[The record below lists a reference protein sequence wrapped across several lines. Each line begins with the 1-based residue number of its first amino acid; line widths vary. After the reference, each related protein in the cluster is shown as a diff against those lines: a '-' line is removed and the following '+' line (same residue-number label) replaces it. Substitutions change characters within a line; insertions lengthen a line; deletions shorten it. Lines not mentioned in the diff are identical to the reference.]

1 MIKRYFRWTG
11 FLGLMTCFLS
21 MAGCDKLQT
30 FSGEEGF
37 LKGTIQ
43 IGPICPVERIPPD
56 PACLPTADTY
66 KAYPVSIWT
75 SDGLR
80 KIKQIS
86 PELSGIYLT
95 ELAPGNY
102 RVVLERDQKMIGGSN
117 LPQQITIMPGDS
129 TTLNVNIDTGIR

>member
-1 MIKRYFRWTG
+1 
-11 FLGLMTCFLS
+11 

-75 SDGLR
+75 TDGLR
-80 KIKQIS
+80 KIKQINPAS
-86 PELSGIYLT
+86 DGIYQT
-95 ELAPGNY
+95 DLAPGKY
-102 RVVLERDQKMIGGSN
+102 QVVLERNQKLIGGSN
-117 LPQQITIMPGDS
+117 LPQLVTILPGDS
-129 TTLNVNIDTGIR
+129 TVLNINIDTGIR